1 MILKEYKDTL
11 AYDTAFW
18 MAGLYDSDYPL
29 EQLGSL
35 SLEVSDKLRVLAI
48 IGLLTKG
55 DNDLMCHN
63 LIRSGNARVVFLK
76 RLKLAKVEIDHHMCS
91 GRYEPLLDSI
101 AAGNFELAQQI
112 SAMSPSEW
120 LKDHEYEDDYC
131 YAQIIQR
138 LIQAEISQND
148 IFPFLIQFK
157 DYLNDEENARFDICK
172 ALINYDQVA
181 FEEAFENLLDER
193 ELLIMKDKEEGQM
206 EDPLIIAKR
215 HIFIEGLALLRVAKK
230 HGLLI
235 QSEYRYC
242 PSIALMP
249 MKKPFPG
256 E

>member
-1 MILKEYKDTL
+1 MILKEYNDTL

-112 SAMSPSEW
+112 SELSPSEW
-120 LKDHEYEDDYC
+120 LKGHEYEDDYC

-138 LIQAEISQND
+138 LIQTEINQND
-148 IFPFLIQFK
+148 IFPFLIQFES
-157 DYLNDEENARFDICK
+157 YLNDESNTRFDICR
-172 ALINYDQVA
+172 ALVNFERVA
-181 FEEAFENLLDER
+181 FEKAFENLLEER
-193 ELLIMKDKEEGQM
+193 ELQITMDKGAGQM
-206 EDPLIIAKR
+206 EDPQIIAKR
-215 HIFIEGLALLRVAKK
+215 HVFIEGLALLRIAKK
-230 HGLLI
+230 HGLIL
-235 QSEYRYC
+235 QGEYSCC